1 VESKVRGHSTTAD
14 KSGYQQELFMNLKE
28 YFAGKRGTGVIS
40 TADAEGR
47 VDSAIYSRP
56 HLMEDGSLA
65 MIMRE
70 RLTHQNLL
78 ENPHA
83 AYLFIEEGA
92 GYQGVRLFLK
102 KIREDEDP
110 QLIQQLTRRSLTP
123 EEDLAKGRKFIVY
136 FEVEKILSLIGGED
150 L

>member
-1 VESKVRGHSTTAD
+1 
-14 KSGYQQELFMNLKE
+14 MNLKE
-28 YFAGKRGTGVIS
+28 YFAGKRGIGVIS

-56 HLMEDGSLA
+56 QLMEDGSLA

-70 RLTHQNLL
+70 RLTHKNLQ

-83 AYLFIEEGA
+83 AYLFIEEGD

-102 KIREDEDP
+102 KIREDDNL

-123 EEDLAKGRKFIVY
+123 EEDRAKGPKFIVY
-136 FEVEKILSLIGGED
+136 FEVEKTLSLIGGDE

>member
-1 VESKVRGHSTTAD
+1 MD
-14 KSGYQQELFMNLKE
+14 LKE
-28 YFAGKRGTGVIS
+28 YFANRTGTGVIS
-40 TADAEGR
+40 TADANGR

-56 HLMEDGSLA
+56 HLLADGSLA

-70 RLTHQNLL
+70 RLTHKNLQ
-78 ENPHA
+78 ENPYA
-83 AYLFIEEGA
+83 TYLFIESGG

-102 KIREDEDP
+102 KIREDENQ

-123 EEDLAKGRKFIVY
+123 EEDQAKGRKFMVY
-136 FEVEKILSLIGGED
+136 FAVEKTLSLIGGEE

>member
-1 VESKVRGHSTTAD
+1 
-14 KSGYQQELFMNLKE
+14 MNLKE
-28 YFAGKRGTGVIS
+28 YFAGKRGIGVIS

-56 HLMEDGSLA
+56 QLMEDGSLA

-70 RLTHQNLL
+70 RLTHKNLQ

-83 AYLFIEEGA
+83 AYLFIEEGD

-102 KIREDEDP
+102 KIREDDNP

-123 EEDLAKGRKFIVY
+123 EEDRAKGPKFIVY
-136 FEVEKILSLIGGED
+136 FEVEKTLSLIGGDE

>member
-1 VESKVRGHSTTAD
+1 MD
-14 KSGYQQELFMNLKE
+14 LKE
-28 YFAGKRGTGVIS
+28 YFTNRRGTGVIS
-40 TADAEGR
+40 TAGANGR

-56 HLMEDGSLA
+56 HLMADDSLA

-70 RLTHQNLL
+70 RLTHRNLQ

-102 KIREDEDP
+102 KIREDDN
-110 QLIQQLTRRSLTP
+110 QVLIQQLTRRSLSP
-123 EEDLAKGRKFIVY
+123 EEDQAKGRKFIVY
-136 FEVEKILSLIGGED
+136 FEVEKTLSLIGGEE